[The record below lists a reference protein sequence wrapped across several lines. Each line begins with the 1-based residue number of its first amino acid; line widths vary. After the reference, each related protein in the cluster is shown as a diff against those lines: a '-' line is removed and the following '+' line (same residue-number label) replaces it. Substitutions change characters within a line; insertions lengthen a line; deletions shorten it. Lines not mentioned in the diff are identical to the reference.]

1 MKIKEIKEETAL
13 VEMDFK
19 TLLQVATSLGIT
31 IDENNQRSIAQN
43 SAFWKWADML
53 AKFFNHHGLYVEKII
68 KMETEWNKDTVKANI
83 FNKVISSLGKK
94 SSTELTK
101 KEIDLFIDVV
111 TKSFAYKGI
120 EIPPFPS
127 KDY

>member
-19 TLLQVATSLGIT
+19 TLLQVASSLGVQ
-31 IDENNQRSIAQN
+31 IDENDKRTISQN
-43 SAFWKWADML
+43 SAFWKWAEML
-53 AKFFNHHGLYVEKII
+53 ASFFNQHGLYVEKII
-68 KMETEWNKDTVKANI
+68 KMETEWNKDTVKVNI
-83 FNKVISSLGKK
+83 FNKVIASLGKK

-120 EIPPFPS
+120 VIPEFPS
-127 KDY
+127 RS